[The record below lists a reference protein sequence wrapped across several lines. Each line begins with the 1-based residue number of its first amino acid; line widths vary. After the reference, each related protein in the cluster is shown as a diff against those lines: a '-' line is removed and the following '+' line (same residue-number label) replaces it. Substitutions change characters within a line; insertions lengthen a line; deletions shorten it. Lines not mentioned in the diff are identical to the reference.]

1 MSRSSLLTLRLLLAL
16 LFAGA
21 LAAQLT
27 SVGLASDTLDGTA
40 AGVLAGLIIVGA
52 VAVEVVLLSAWML
65 VGLVPHDA
73 IFDEQGRADLWARI
87 AVVALSVGGAL
98 GAAGFAYFAIGQ
110 SVEPI
115 SAGPSLLVLC
125 GAAAGIGAALAL
137 LVGVMRR
144 LLHTAIRLQSELAEV
159 I

>member
-1 MSRSSLLTLRLLLAL
+1 MSRSSLLTLRVLLVL

-21 LAAQLT
+21 LAAQVT
-27 SVGLASDTLDGTA
+27 SVALASETLEGLP
-40 AGVLAGLIIVGA
+40 AGVLAALIIAGA

-65 VGLVPHDA
+65 VALVPGDA
-73 IFDEQGRADLWARI
+73 IFDDQGRTDPWVRI
-87 AVVALSVGGAL
+87 AVGALVVGAAL
-98 GAAGFAYFAIGQ
+98 GAAGFVFFAALQG
-110 SVEPI
+110 VAPI

-125 GAAAGIGAALAL
+125 GAAAGVGAALAL